1 MNWYPEDKFLRIF
14 LVGGGVSVAAAT
26 CFLLYARMN
35 WNTMTLRLNE
45 VSTELNRLERMA
57 PYPSAENLKKAK
69 AHLDDYAKTL
79 VILKDDL
86 KARVFPIQ
94 PLAPT
99 DFQSRLRLAMT
110 ALADKARGNKVKLP
124 DKFCL
129 GFDEYASALPNMLAA
144 PLLGQELTQ
153 VEFLLESLV
162 GARVDALTTF
172 RRTQLRE
179 EREGTAPASAPINKP
194 AATTADARKVI
205 ERNLVE
211 ATFIS
216 TPAAA
221 RQFLN
226 QIAGAN
232 QHLFIIRLLRVRNEK
247 EKGPAREVS
256 GDPTNVV
263 GLATSQMAI
272 PFRESKSHSGAGL
285 NFIVGNEQVEVSTTI
300 EMVRFTF

>member
-1 MNWYPEDKFLRIF
+1 
-14 LVGGGVSVAAAT
+14 
-26 CFLLYARMN
+26 
-35 WNTMTLRLNE
+35 
-45 VSTELNRLERMA
+45 
-57 PYPSAENLKKAK
+57 
-69 AHLDDYAKTL
+69 
-79 VILKDDL
+79 
-86 KARVFPIQ
+86 
-94 PLAPT
+94 
-99 DFQSRLRLAMT
+99 MT

-172 RRTQLRE
+172 RRKQLSE
-179 EREGTAPASAPINKP
+179 EREGTAPVSAPINKP
-194 AATTADARKVI
+194 AATTTDARKII

-247 EKGPAREVS
+247 DKGPSREVS

-263 GLATSQMAI
+263 GLANSQMAI
-272 PFRESKSHSGAGL
+272 PSRESKSHNGAGL
-285 NFIVGNEQVEVSTTI
+285 NFIVGNEQVEVSTTV